1 MNKSLFKETIL
12 SKYLVPLSVTI
23 LAAMLLGS
31 VAIAEGLQVFK
42 GTFQD
47 GAVMKWVCPPGAA
60 GTIPFQ
66 FTTPDGGVYEA
77 AVKCGEPV

>member
-1 MNKSLFKETIL
+1 L
-12 SKYLVPLSVTI
+12 SKYLVI

-31 VAIAEGLQVFK
+31 VAIAEGSLQIFK

-77 AVKCGEPV
+77 AVKCGEAI